1 MELIEGVAL
10 SELCDYSFGDQSGQW
25 SGIYTHFMKEANLMN
40 FEFVSKVFEIERSRN
55 YMTLF
60 IDNIRLYH
68 RKIADVKDEDC
79 LLSGQ

>member
-1 MELIEGVAL
+1 
-10 SELCDYSFGDQSGQW
+10 
-25 SGIYTHFMKEANLMN
+25 MN

-68 RKIADVKDEDC
+68 RKIADVKDEDY